1 MSDGDRYSRQTR
13 FLPFG
18 SEGQRRLGGSSVLLV
33 GVGALGTSLA
43 DTLVR
48 AGVGRIW
55 LVDRDIVELSNLQRQ
70 LLYTE
75 DDIDRPKAV
84 AAAEHLRRINSDVDV
99 RPLAEDFGPDVYGD
113 LEAKPDLILDGTD
126 NFATRFLINDL
137 ALRDGV
143 PWIYGGVVG
152 SKGTAMVILPGVTPC
167 IRCLMPIPPATGE
180 TETCETAGVLAP
192 AVASVTAFQAAEALK
207 ILSGNPGDV
216 TRGILILDVWRHE
229 HAVRM
234 ADATPAPHCATCR
247 GEEFPSLEQD
257 WSGSVSLCGRDAVQ
271 VHPRATSTVDLEKL
285 AARLGS
291 ITTDLELTTHL
302 LRFRV
307 EDCRFSV
314 FAGGRAILFGL
325 HDEDRA
331 RVLYDRYV
339 GA

>member
-1 MSDGDRYSRQTR
+1 MSAGDRYSRQTR
-13 FLPFG
+13 FPPFG

-75 DDIDRPKAV
+75 DDVDRPKAV

-192 AVASVTAFQAAEALK
+192 VVASGSLRPWNASTHRSCHRSSASTRARIAPVSTNPLATTLAPNPLLHCA
-207 ILSGNPGDV
+207 SGFFR
-216 TRGILILDVWRHE
+216 TRGSSTANRSYCLRGS
-229 HAVRM
+229 AV
-234 ADATPAPHCATCR
+234 
-247 GEEFPSLEQD
+247 
-257 WSGSVSLCGRDAVQ
+257 
-271 VHPRATSTVDLEKL
+271 K
-285 AARLGS
+285 ARLGGLFVFRAAIS
-291 ITTDLELTTHL
+291 AEPLPDDAIEKFRHAGFFAACHVAQSGLQIRIDTPTIDGCFHA
-302 LRFRV
+302 LR
-307 EDCRFSV
+307 CS
-314 FAGGRAILFGL
+314 A
-325 HDEDRA
+325 
-331 RVLYDRYV
+331 
-339 GA
+339 